1 MIPNN
6 DDDDDDNNDDNDD
19 DDGAGRIILKLIRS
33 MNIHEQSLGETKL
46 RGKVTQEDNRRI
58 PICRHKI

>member
-6 DDDDDDNNDDNDD
+6 DYDDDNNDDNDD
-19 DDGAGRIILKLIRS
+19 DDDAGRIILKLIRS

-46 RGKVTQEDNRRI
+46 QVKVTQGDNRRI
-58 PICRHKI
+58 PICRHKS